1 MAQQNSANLSR
12 VFMNKAWAFLV
23 RKCGDGKSG
32 ALDKVNS
39 DEMEVELVMVWQAQ
53 SLAFFSEMFSSSY
66 MKLYTTSTNKRK
78 MRIPQIKYEILN
90 TSINQ
95 QKIRHGTSS
104 KKITNQSEEQQG
116 LISYFTIAS

>member
-12 VFMNKAWAFLV
+12 VFMNKAWAFL
-23 RKCGDGKSG
+23 SG

-78 MRIPQIKYEILN
+78 MRIPQ
-90 TSINQ
+90 
-95 QKIRHGTSS
+95 
-104 KKITNQSEEQQG
+104 SE
-116 LISYFTIAS
+116 

>member
-1 MAQQNSANLSR
+1 MRKCLRHKDFFSE
-12 VFMNKAWAFLV
+12 KLV
-23 RKCGDGKSG
+23 RNWTKDSPFSKSG

-104 KKITNQSEEQQG
+104 KEDYHQSEEQQG